1 MAKKVC
7 PRCGQ
12 EYAETLKFCP
22 RDGGTL
28 EFVTVIGGPVP
39 SPSHEAETV
48 IAPPS
53 NVFQAPQTR
62 ASGVES
68 DSIIGKVLSGKYRI
82 LSQLGQGGMG
92 TVYRAEHVML
102 GRVDA
107 VKIIRPDVAKS
118 QEAMHRFLREAKLAS
133 SINHPNAVV
142 IHDFGEAENGI
153 FYLAMEFI
161 EGKPLDE
168 VIKAESPMPTERA
181 VRIAKQIAA
190 ALDAAHR
197 ISIVHRDLKP
207 ENVLLLANDVVKVV
221 DFGIA
226 KSIDG
231 NENGKSV
238 TKAGFVIGTPKYM
251 SPEQVMGEPV
261 DGRSDIYSLAL
272 VTYELFTGMP
282 PFPSVSPQ
290 AQMVYRVSE
299 PAVSMNRIR
308 AGFSVPVEIDQVVMR
323 GLERFPAARQ
333 QSAGA
338 FAEELEAA
346 FRKTNFTR
354 TQDSFFPRTQQFN
367 SPGGGNANPTFSQP
381 TIITG
386 PQPVGPTLP
395 VTAAS
400 PTFDGQPSG
409 SSPTLPPMLPVSNGG
424 MPAQTS
430 FPTPVPFPQTQPRKK
445 SRTGLVVGV
454 LFGLFVLVAGG
465 GIGGYFL
472 FLYKPD
478 PTGVIGADPGKP
490 EKKPDTRQL
499 IEKSRGLREEAKYGE
514 ALEGIEAA
522 LKETGNSRELLIE
535 KAEILFEQE
544 KYADSEDIVYR
555 VLKSHP
561 DFAPAHQN
569 LGVLKFRQ
577 NKVDEAISAQKRCLD
592 LKPEPEYGS
601 YAHSVLAQIYMN
613 QFFADRKKFS
623 RRLEEAENEAR
634 SAISLATRK
643 SLEASPRIS
652 LAQIFVERKQY
663 TLAREQTDKIF
674 QDNALKKKSDLAGV
688 HAQVAVIAFFEKKYG
703 EAKAEARKAVELDPK
718 NEGYKKLNDTL
729 AKLKGK

>member
-1 MAKKVC
+1 MAMKVC

-12 EYAETLKFCP
+12 EYAETMKFCP

-28 EFVTVIGGPVP
+28 EFVTVIGGPAT
-39 SPSHEAETV
+39 SAEAETV

-53 NVFQAPQTR
+53 GVVPAPKTR
-62 ASGVES
+62 ASEPES
-68 DSIIGKVLSGKYRI
+68 DSLIGKVLSGRYRI

-92 TVYRAEHVML
+92 TVYRAQHVML

-118 QEAMHRFLREAKLAS
+118 PEAMQRFLREAKLAS

-168 VIKAESPMPTERA
+168 VIKSEAPLAIDRA
-181 VRIAKQIAA
+181 VTIAKQIAA

-197 ISIVHRDLKP
+197 FSIVHRDLKP
-207 ENVLLLANDVVKVV
+207 ENILLLANDVVKVV

-231 NENGKSV
+231 NDTGKSV

-251 SPEQVMGEPV
+251 SPEQVMGEPI

-282 PFPSVSPQ
+282 PFPGVSPQ

-299 PAVSMNRIR
+299 PPVSMNRIR
-308 AGFSVPVEIDQVVMR
+308 AGFSIPVEIDKVVMN
-323 GLERFPAARQ
+323 GLERYPADRQ
-333 QSAGA
+333 QSAQA
-338 FAEELEAA
+338 FAQELESAA
-346 FRKTNFTR
+346 QKASFNR

-367 SPGGGNANPTFSQP
+367 SGGGGNQTPTFSQP
-381 TIITG
+381 TVITG
-386 PQPVGPTLP
+386 PQLAGPTLP
-395 VTAAS
+395 VTAAAQ
-400 PTFDGQPSG
+400 TLEAQPSG
-409 SSPTLPPMLPVSNGG
+409 NTPTLPPMPPMANGG
-424 MPAQTS
+424 VQTPAS
-430 FPTPVPFPQTQPRKK
+430 FPLPYTITQPTPVKK
-445 SRTGLVVGV
+445 SRTGLIFGV
-454 LFGLFVLVAGG
+454 ALILFALLAGG

-472 FLYKPD
+472 FIYKPD
-478 PTGVIGADPGKP
+478 STVVIGTDP
-490 EKKPDTRQL
+490 KKPDKKTDTRQS
-499 IEKSRGLREEAKYGE
+499 IEKSRSLREETRYPE
-514 ALEGIEAA
+514 ALETIEAE
-522 LKETGNSRELLIE
+522 LKTASDSRELLIE

-544 KYADSEDIVYR
+544 KFADSEDIVYR

-561 DFAPAHQN
+561 EFAPAHQN

-577 NKVDEAISAQKRCLD
+577 NKVDEAISAEKRCLD

-601 YAHSVLAQIYMN
+601 YAHSVLAQIYMT
-613 QFFADRKKFS
+613 QFFADRKKFAK
-623 RRLEEAENEAR
+623 RLEEAENAAR
-634 SAISLATRK
+634 SAISLAPRK
-643 SLEASPRIS
+643 SLEASPRVT
-652 LAQIFVERKQY
+652 LAQIFVERKQFA
-663 TLAREQTDKIF
+663 LAREQTDKIF
-674 QDNALKKKSDLAGV
+674 QDNALKRKTELAGV

-703 EAKAEARKAVELDPK
+703 EAKAEAQKAIELDPR
-718 NEGYKKLNDTL
+718 NEGYKKLNETIR
-729 AKLKGK
+729 KLKS